1 MGSTLGFLAGTQVLT
16 SCGPIPIEALVEG
29 ELVVTRNGQ
38 LAPVLRLHKQRFSLV
53 HVPRTDAI
61 QPVRIAR
68 GALGDGLPHRDVV
81 LAPDQCVAID
91 GVATTARELVNGGT
105 ITRID
110 PPPGLAYFDV
120 TLPERGWMMAEGVAC
135 ATRAP
140 TRTRRGTTRAT
151 AAAPRGAATTGD
163 TQRTLA
169 ALRTRL
175 LDIANAAG
183 YRREHDPDLRVI
195 VAGRALRPDT
205 VDGLSYRFTVPVA
218 SGLLE
223 IVSRTFVPRDVS
235 PGSGDER
242 VLGVAVRSVRI
253 GGGDAPVLLDLD
265 DPSHEGLHLPQ
276 NDAGI
281 TWRWTDG
288 HARLRWQAERV
299 PVEITVTLA
308 HDGLYWIAPAPPAA
322 AEDGGAA
329 PVPPGRGIAA
339 CAERAIVISGE
350 PETPGHAYRV
360 TRAVDALGRNGIDA
374 RAITLDEIGAARG
387 AIGLA
392 DYLLIWRAP
401 LHAPGM
407 EDALAA
413 ARAGGT
419 RVVFDLDDVMTDA
432 RLARPDIIDAIRFN
446 GYDSADIRQL
456 YDGMLA
462 SLRAADAVTCT
473 TPELAAH
480 LRPHGRPVHVIPNGF
495 DAATLAVSRRAV
507 RQRRQAPAERVV
519 RLGYAGGSRTHQAD
533 FRPVAEA
540 LARLLPERP
549 DARLV
554 LFRHPVHDVPLVDVS
569 EYPDLAACAS
579 QIEWRD
585 MVPVAD
591 LPGEIARFDINLAP
605 LQVGNPFCEAKSEL
619 KYFEAA
625 LVEVCTVAS
634 PTGPFRRAIRDGETG
649 FLADGARAWQSVL
662 RRLIDDA
669 SLRRRTAR
677 AAFHDVLW
685 RYGPEAR
692 AEHYALMLGQ
702 CRPGADAARAFELA
716 IRRAGSGAP
725 PLPHIPQHSV
735 VHAADRLG
743 EAATTVLIPLYNY
756 GHYVREALDSAY
768 FQTEQ
773 VLDLVVVDDRSTDD
787 SLDVVLEWVGRNG
800 SRFNRV
806 VVLQNLVNSGL
817 GLTRNAGFAAAETP
831 YVLPLD
837 ADNRL
842 FPRCVETCQRALQDS
857 GAAFAYPTILE
868 FGEKSGTFGGDAFE
882 PMRLAAGNFIDAM
895 ALVRKSGWAAVGG
908 YDHVRTGWED
918 YDLWCRMAGRGLW
931 GRPVPDILAEYRVH
945 GASMLRTLTDVR
957 TNKRRILA
965 HAQTSHPWTAVRDV
979 AETAARIEALERS
992 AVRTARR
999 SLRAGDHAARAPSA
1013 PIEAEEA
1020 VVAPDGHGAL
1030 AAAGSLAEAAV
1041 TEFVLADSPRR
1052 RQPRTPRAAVA

>member
-38 LAPVLRLHKQRFSLV
+38 LAPVLRLDKQRFSLV

-61 QPVRIAR
+61 QPVCIAR
-68 GALGDGLPHRDVV
+68 GALGDGLPHRDIV

-91 GVATTARELVNGGT
+91 DVVATARELVNGGT

-120 TLPERGWMMAEGVAC
+120 TLPERSWMMAEGVAC

-140 TRTRRGTTRAT
+140 TRGRRGAARAT
-151 AAAPRGAATTGD
+151 ATLPRDGVTAAGA
-163 TQRTLA
+163 QHRLA
-169 ALRTRL
+169 ALRARL
-175 LDIANAAG
+175 LDVAYAAG
-183 YRREHDPDLRVI
+183 YRREHDPDPYLV
-195 VAGRALRPDT
+195 VAGRTLRPDT
-205 VDGLSYRFTVPVA
+205 VEGLSYRFTVPVA
-218 SGLLE
+218 AGSLE
-223 IVSRTFVPRDVS
+223 IVSRSFVPRDVS

-242 VLGVAVRSVRI
+242 VLGVAVRGIRI

-265 DPSHEGLHLPQ
+265 DPAHQGLHLPQ
-276 NDAGI
+276 DDGGI
-281 TWRWTDG
+281 SWRWTDG
-288 HARLRWQAERV
+288 HARLRWQADRA
-299 PVEITVTLA
+299 PVDVTITLA
-308 HDGLYWIAPAPPAA
+308 HDGLYWIAPPVHAA
-322 AEDGGAA
+322 AEDDGTA
-329 PVPPGRGIAA
+329 PPGTRRGIAA
-339 CAERAIVISGE
+339 RAERAIVISGE

-360 TRAVDALGRNGIDA
+360 ARAVDALCRHGIDA
-374 RAITLDEIGAARG
+374 RAITLDEVGGARG
-387 AIGLA
+387 AIARA
-392 DYLLIWRAP
+392 DHLLIWRAP

-413 ARAGGT
+413 AREGGAH
-419 RVVFDLDDVMTDA
+419 VVFDLDDVMTDA
-432 RLARPDIIDAIRFN
+432 RLARPDVIDAIRFN
-446 GYDSADIRQL
+446 GYDSAEIRRL

-462 SLRAADAVTCT
+462 TLQAADAVTCT

-480 LRPHGRPVHVIPNGF
+480 LRPHGKPVHVIPNGF
-495 DAATLAVSRRAV
+495 DATTLAASRRAV
-507 RQRRQAPAERVV
+507 RQRRLAPTERVV

-540 LARLLPERP
+540 LGRLLPERP

-554 LFRHPVHDVPLVDVS
+554 LFRHPVHDVPLVDVD
-569 EYPDLAACAS
+569 EYPGLAACAA

-585 MVPVAD
+585 MVPVAE
-591 LPGEIARFDINLAP
+591 LPAEIARFDINLAP

-677 AAFHDVLW
+677 AAYHDVLW

-702 CRPGADAARAFELA
+702 SRPGADAARAFELA
-716 IRRAGSGAP
+716 IRRAGSAP
-725 PLPHIPQHSV
+725 AALPHIPQHSV

-768 FQTEQ
+768 FQTEEA
-773 VLDLVVVDDRSTDD
+773 LDLVVVDDRSTDD
-787 SLDVVLEWVGRNG
+787 SLDVVLDWVGRNG
-800 SRFNRV
+800 GRFNRV

-831 YVLPLD
+831 FVLPLD

-842 FPRCVETCQRALQDS
+842 FPRCVEACRRALQDS

-868 FGEKSGTFGGDAFE
+868 FGEKSGTFGGEPFA

-918 YDLWCRMAGRGLW
+918 YDLWCRMAERGLW
-931 GRPVPDILAEYRVH
+931 GRPVADILAEYRVH

-979 AETAARIEALERS
+979 AETAARIEALERN
-992 AVRTARR
+992 AIRTARR
-999 SLRAGDHAARAPSA
+999 G
-1013 PIEAEEA
+1013 
-1020 VVAPDGHGAL
+1020 
-1030 AAAGSLAEAAV
+1030 
-1041 TEFVLADSPRR
+1041 
-1052 RQPRTPRAAVA
+1052 PRAADAITPA